1 MKEGGKKRKKEG
13 GKREKRK
20 TTKNYKILNLSENA
34 KKVIKKPNE
43 TKVEKKVLKERTNGV
58 GMSSIIWSI

>member
-34 KKVIKKPNE
+34 KKVIKK
-43 TKVEKKVLKERTNGV
+43 TQ
-58 GMSSIIWSI
+58 